1 MNSNTRIAKN
11 TVFLTIRMVF
21 VMLVSL
27 YTSRVFLEVLG
38 VEDYGIMNVVAGFV
52 SMFSFIKTSLSNA
65 TQRFYNYEMGANG
78 EQSVSYVYS
87 TSLVIQIGIGVV
99 VVILLETF
107 GLWYLNNKMVI
118 PDDRYHIAFWL
129 FQLSTISSFITI
141 LQIPYLAA
149 LMAYEKMGFYAFLSI
164 LEVILKLLFA
174 FIIPY
179 VPIDKLLSFGYFT
192 FLLTVFVFIINYV
205 YCRKKFPYLKW
216 SKPDRSKGLPRQMLA
231 FTGWNAFG
239 SFSISVRE
247 QGLNMILNLF
257 FGPIMN
263 SARGIAY
270 QVTGAINGLVQSL
283 SVASQPQI
291 MQNYAQGF
299 HSHALQLMFS
309 ISKLG
314 YILMYM
320 MAVPVILEIHCILS
334 IWLGDT
340 VPEYTAPFIRII
352 ILTSLFNTLNAQIS
366 TMVHASGNMRNY
378 QVITSLFCLLIL
390 PFSYIY
396 LRYFNNP
403 VGVFFIMLSI
413 IAINYIISL
422 FILKT
427 IMEFSLLRYIKD
439 VVFPLMLSSV
449 VSIVIPILAHYLI
462 SPGFL
467 RLLIVTILSIIS
479 VGLTFYLISLNKG
492 EKEFFINT
500 ITRKNQSI

>member
-1 MNSNTRIAKN
+1 
-11 TVFLTIRMVF
+11 
-21 VMLVSL
+21 MLVSL
-27 YTSRVFLEVLG
+27 YTSRVFLKVMG

-52 SMFSFIKTSLSNA
+52 SMFTFIKASLSNA

-87 TSLVIQIGIGVV
+87 TSLIIHIGIGLV
-99 VVILLETF
+99 VVILLETL
-107 GLWYLNNKMVI
+107 GLWYLKHKMVI

-141 LQIPYLAA
+141 LQIPYFAA

-179 VPIDKLLSFGYFT
+179 VPIDKLLSFGCFT

-257 FGPIMN
+257 GGPIIN
-263 SARGIAY
+263 AARGVAY
-270 QVTGAINGLVQSL
+270 QVTGAVNGLVQSL
-283 SVASQPQI
+283 SVAAQPQI
-291 MQNYAQGF
+291 MQSYAQGLQNR
-299 HSHALQLMFS
+299 SLQLMFS

-314 YILMYM
+314 YILMFM

-340 VPEYTAPFIRII
+340 VPEYTASFIRII
-352 ILTSLFNTLNAQIS
+352 ILTSLLNTLNAQIS

-396 LRYFNNP
+396 LKYFNNP
-403 VGVFFIMLSI
+403 VGVFIIMLSI
-413 IAINYIISL
+413 IAINYIISM

-427 IMEFSLLRYIKD
+427 IMEFSVRRYIKEI
-439 VVFPLMLSSV
+439 VFPLILSSV
-449 VSIVIPILAHYLI
+449 VSIVVPIFAHYFI
-462 SPGFL
+462 PTGIL

-479 VGLTFYLISLNKG
+479 VGLTFYLISLNNG
-492 EKEFFINT
+492 EKQFLINT
-500 ITRKNQSI
+500 ITRYTKKS